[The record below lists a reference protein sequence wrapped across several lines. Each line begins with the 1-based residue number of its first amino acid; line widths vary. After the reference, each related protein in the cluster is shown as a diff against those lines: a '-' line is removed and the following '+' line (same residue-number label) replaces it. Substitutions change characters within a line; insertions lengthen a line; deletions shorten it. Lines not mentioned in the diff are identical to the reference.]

1 MPKKNLFST
10 AVWIA
15 GLSAISK
22 LLGLIRESTLAGAFG
37 ATGVTDAYK
46 IAFSLP
52 NIFFAVIAAAIGQ
65 TFIPVYAEYLKK
77 GDPEKNNRFLNNL
90 VSWLIVCSAGLLVPL
105 YLFLPAV
112 IRFIAP
118 GFTVGTMALAQE
130 LAFIMLPAAA
140 FFILSSLASAYLQ
153 SHNRFIAPTLVWYP
167 HNLFIIGSIML
178 GGMFGIKGVAWGSLF
193 AFASMLLIQL
203 PSVYRAGFRYRFV
216 LDRHDP
222 GVGQIIR
229 LSGPVLIGV
238 CFTQGY
244 IIIDRILASGLS
256 EGSISALDYAN
267 RVNSLTYNIFVL
279 TIATVLYP
287 SLASAYDEPEKFR
300 RLIGKALRIM
310 GMIALPI
317 TMGLIIL
324 RQPIIEVLFQRGAF
338 NAGDTLVT
346 TYALAGLSIG
356 IIGIAFREILNRA
369 FYALKDTKTP
379 MINGVIA
386 ILFNIAFSVVFIR
399 LWGIGGLALGTS
411 LAAILSGAMLVYKL
425 KQKLGTING
434 AWIGEGL
441 LKTALA
447 TVLFSGA
454 VYLSYESLAGLAGS
468 QASSLI
474 KLLCMSGSGLAG
486 VSVYAAVLWFVKLE
500 EIGDLKQ
507 MVLSK
512 MDRRRAA

>member
-1 MPKKNLFST
+1 MPKKSLFST

-15 GLSAISK
+15 GLSAFSK
-22 LLGLIRESTLAGAFG
+22 LLGLIRESTLASAFG
-37 ATGVTDAYK
+37 ANGITDAYK

-52 NIFFAVIAAAIGQ
+52 NIFFAVIAGAIGQ

-90 VSWLIVCSAGLLVPL
+90 ISWLIVCSAGLLVPL

-118 GFTVGTMALAQE
+118 GFTGETMALAQE

-193 AFASMLLIQL
+193 AFSSMLLIQL
-203 PSVYRAGFRYRFV
+203 PSVYRAGFRYQFV

-222 GVGQIIR
+222 GVGEIIR

-256 EGSISALDYAN
+256 AGSISALDYAN

-279 TIATVLYP
+279 TIATVMYP

-300 RLIGKALRIM
+300 QLIGKALRIM
-310 GMIALPI
+310 GLIALPI

-324 RQPIIEVLFQRGAF
+324 RKPIIEVLFQRGAF

-369 FYALKDTKTP
+369 FYALKDTRTP

-399 LWGIGGLALGTS
+399 MWGIGGLALGTS
-411 LAAILSGAMLVYKL
+411 LAAILSGAMLIWKL
-425 KQKLGTING
+425 KQKLGRLNG
-434 AWIGEGL
+434 RWIGMGL
-441 LKTALA
+441 LKAAIA
-447 TVLFSGA
+447 TILFAGA
-454 VYLSYESLAGLAGS
+454 VYLSYEGLVGLAGS
-468 QASSLI
+468 QGSTLF
-474 KLLCMSGSGLAG
+474 KLLCMGGSGLAG
-486 VSVYAAVLWFVKLE
+486 VSVYAAALWLMKLE
-500 EIGDLKQ
+500 EIGDLKR
-507 MVLSK
+507 MAVSRIS
-512 MDRRRAA
+512 RRNAA